1 MEKKVAHILDK
12 KGSDVWSIAPTAS
25 VLDALKL
32 MADKQVGALVV
43 IDEERLVGI
52 ISERDYARKVIL
64 LGRDSTNA
72 RVADIMTSTVIT
84 IEPETPVEICMEL
97 MYANRIRHL
106 PVLDTDEHLAGVV
119 SIGDVVGAVIDK
131 QGSMIEQLERY
142 ITGG

>member
-1 MEKKVAHILDK
+1 MEKKVAHILEK
-12 KGSDVWSIAPTAS
+12 KGSDVWSIGPDAS

-32 MADKQVGALVV
+32 MAEKKVGALVV
-43 IDEERLVGI
+43 LDGEQLSGI
-52 ISERDYARKVIL
+52 ISERDYARKVVL
-64 LGRDSTNA
+64 LGRDSTHA
-72 RVADIMTSTVIT
+72 HVKDIMTSTVIT
-84 IEPETPVEICMEL
+84 AEPETPVEICMEL

-106 PVLDTDEHLAGVV
+106 PVLDDEGRLVGVV